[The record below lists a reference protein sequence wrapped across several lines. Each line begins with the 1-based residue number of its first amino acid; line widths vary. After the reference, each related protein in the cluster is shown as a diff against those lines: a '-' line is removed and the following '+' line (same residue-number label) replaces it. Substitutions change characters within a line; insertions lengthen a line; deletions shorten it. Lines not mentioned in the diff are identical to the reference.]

1 MEITSKMVRDL
12 RDKTGAGMMECKK
25 ALEASNGSMEAAE
38 DWLRKQGVKAAG
50 KKAERLT
57 AEGRVFAVTSKDGRK
72 AHLVGLACETDFL
85 AKSDK
90 FQAFSRQLEKH
101 VAEND
106 PTGVEDGARPL
117 LAQRF
122 LGEGAPLDTVLKE
135 TAGNFGE
142 NTRVT
147 NCVRLENSK
156 GLIGTYVHHDNK
168 QGAIVSVTTG
178 ASSEAARDA
187 LKALCQHIVVFRP
200 TYANRADVPES
211 AVEREK
217 AVILS
222 ADDMKSKPEGVR
234 EKMVVGRLN
243 SFFAQQCLAEQPWI
257 LDDKTSVLKALE
269 KALGTSAAIV
279 AFQRVQLGG

>member
-25 ALEASNGSMEAAE
+25 ALEACSGDELAAE

-50 KKAERLT
+50 KKAERVT
-57 AEGRVFAVTSKDGRK
+57 AEGRVFAVPQKDGRK

-85 AKSDK
+85 AKSEK

-106 PTGVEDGARPL
+106 PTGVEEGARPL
-117 LAQRF
+117 LEQRF
-122 LGEGAPLDTVLKE
+122 LGEGGPLKLILAE

-147 NCVRLENSK
+147 NCVRLENAK
-156 GLIGTYVHHDNK
+156 GQIGTYVHHDNK
-168 QGAIVSVTTG
+168 QGAIVSVTTS
-178 ASSEAARDA
+178 ATPEAARDI
-187 LKALCQHIVVFRP
+187 LKTLCQHIVVFRP
-200 TYANRADVPES
+200 TYANRTDVPES

-217 AVILS
+217 AVILA
-222 ADDMKSKPEGVR
+222 ADDMKSKPDAVK

-243 SFFAQQCLAEQPWI
+243 SFYAQQCLAEQPWI
-257 LDDKTSVLKALE
+257 LDDKQSVLKALE
-269 KALGTSAAIV
+269 KVLGAGCAVV

>member
-25 ALEASNGSMEAAE
+25 ALDACKGDELAAE

-50 KKAERLT
+50 KKAERVT
-57 AEGRVFAVTSKDGRK
+57 AEGRVFAVSSADGRK

-85 AKSDK
+85 AKAEK
-90 FQAFSRQLEKH
+90 FLAFSRQLEQH
-101 VAEND
+101 VARFD

-117 LAQRF
+117 LEQRF
-122 LGEGAPLDTVLKE
+122 LGEGGPLKLVLQE

-147 NCVRLENSK
+147 NCVRLENAQ
-156 GLIGTYVHHDNK
+156 GQIGTYVHHDNK

-178 ASSEAARDA
+178 ATPEAARDV

-200 TYANRADVPES
+200 TYANRADVPAA

-217 AVILS
+217 EVILA
-222 ADDMKSKPEGVR
+222 ADDMKTKPEGVK
-234 EKMVVGRLN
+234 EKMMVGRLN
-243 SFFAQQCLAEQPWI
+243 SFYAQQCLAEQPWI
-257 LDDKTSVLKALE
+257 LDDKQSVLKALE
-269 KALGTSAAIV
+269 KALGAGCAIV
-279 AFQRVQLGG
+279 AFQRVQLGA

>member
-25 ALEASNGSMEAAE
+25 ALDACNGDELAAE

-50 KKAERLT
+50 KKAERVT
-57 AEGRVFAVTSKDGRK
+57 AEGRVFAVAARDGRK

-85 AKSDK
+85 AKAEK
-90 FQAFSRQLEKH
+90 FQAFARQLEQH
-101 VAEND
+101 VERFD

-117 LAQRF
+117 LEQRF
-122 LGEGAPLDTVLKE
+122 LGEGGPLKLVLAE

-147 NCVRLENSK
+147 NCVRLENAQ
-156 GLIGTYVHHDNK
+156 GLVGTYVHHDNK
-168 QGAIVSVTTG
+168 QGAIVSVTTQ
-178 ASSEAARDA
+178 AAPDAARDV

-200 TYANRADVPES
+200 LYANRADVPAA

-217 AVILS
+217 AVILA
-222 ADDMKSKPEGVR
+222 ADDMASKPENVR
-234 EKMVVGRLN
+234 EKMVVGRLG
-243 SFFAQQCLAEQPWI
+243 SFYAQQCLAEQPWI
-257 LDDKTSVLKALE
+257 LDDKTSVLKAVE
-269 KALGTSAAIV
+269 KVLGAGCAIV
-279 AFQRVQLGG
+279 AFQRVQLGA